1 MKICK
6 YTQEQEAIKIV
17 ARENSGNEG
26 LVYPTADTWNLWI
39 KGGGGT
45 TAEFR
50 TLYLAVP
57 DLRKLRSKQ
66 NPR

>member
-39 KGGGGT
+39 KGGGAQQPNSGLCIWQYQT
-45 TAEFR
+45 
-50 TLYLAVP
+50 
-57 DLRKLRSKQ
+57 SGS
-66 NPR
+66 